1 MHCSQK
7 HMETSPHRLY
17 IEEFNKFYIYNTK
30 TPMKYILGP
39 NLIRS
44 KYQGD
49 FWAIPKYLKIKQHI
63 SK

>member
-1 MHCSQK
+1 
-7 HMETSPHRLY
+7 
-17 IEEFNKFYIYNTK
+17 
-30 TPMKYILGP
+30 MKYILGP

>member
-1 MHCSQK
+1 
-7 HMETSPHRLY
+7 METSPHRLY